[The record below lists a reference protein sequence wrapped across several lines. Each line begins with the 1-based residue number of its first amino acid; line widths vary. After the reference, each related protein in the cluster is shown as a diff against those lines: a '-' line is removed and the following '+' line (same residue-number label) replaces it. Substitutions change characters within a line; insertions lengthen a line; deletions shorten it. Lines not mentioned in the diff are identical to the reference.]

1 MKIFLWAISIL
12 LTLAGVIVS
21 IYFLYGLSFEYT
33 VYGNKSIQVDK
44 TGQVGDFIGGVAGT
58 IFSLAGFIVLL
69 LTLKSQTKSSYIEQF
84 ESKFFELVRLHRDNV
99 SEIKIIRKTL
109 EDGKVV
115 ENSIEKR
122 KAFKQILTDFIYC
135 RNDIRPLFVKY
146 KTPESIYE
154 PKFLQF
160 LKNNLENGGKN
171 LKLISLARINIAYC
185 IVYYGAT
192 KEGIE
197 ILKHLFKDKFKDG
210 FIDELFTYIQMK
222 PIPTS
227 SYHEKWQKIKSVK
240 SFEKRYEIVKEIIAK
255 RKEKSTLQSILPQP
269 IDEYFYKNDYIKYY
283 GGNQHRLGHYFR
295 HLFQCVK
302 YVNSQKQ
309 LTEKEK
315 YFYAKTLRAQLSTY
329 EQAVLF
335 INSLSLMGM
344 PWELIP
350 EYQKSRIVFVNKKRI
365 KNARLISKYNLI
377 KNLPGNNI
385 FGIHYKNYYPNVKY
399 EIESN
404 YLI

>member
-1 MKIFLWAISIL
+1 MKIFLWTISIV
-12 LTLAGVIVS
+12 LTLCGLIVS
-21 IYFLYGLSFEYT
+21 VYFLYGLSYEYT
-33 VYGNKSIQVDK
+33 VYGNKSIEIDK

-69 LTLKSQTKSSYIEQF
+69 LTLKSQTKSSYVEQF

-99 SEIKIIRKTL
+99 SEVKILRKSL
-109 EDGKVV
+109 ENGKIV

-122 KAFKQILTDFIYC
+122 RAFKQILSDFIYC
-135 RNDIRPLFVKY
+135 RNDIRSLFVKY
-146 KTPESIYE
+146 KKPENIYD
-154 PKFLQF
+154 PKFLLF
-160 LKNNLENGGKN
+160 LNKNLENGGRN

-185 IVYYGAT
+185 IIFYGSS

-197 ILKHLFKDKFKDG
+197 VLKHLFKGKFKQE
-210 FIDELFTYIQMK
+210 FITEVLTYIQMK

-227 SYHEKWQKIKSVK
+227 PYYEKWLKIKSIK
-240 SFEKRYEIVKEIIAK
+240 SFEKRLDIVKQIINK
-255 RKEKSTLQSILPQP
+255 RKDKINPQSLSTEP
-269 IDEYFYKNDYIKYY
+269 IDEFFYKNDYIKYY

-295 HLFQCVK
+295 HLFQCIK
-302 YVNSQKQ
+302 YVNAQKQ

-329 EQAVLF
+329 EQALLF

-344 PWELIP
+344 PWELVP
-350 EYQKSRIVFVNKKRI
+350 DYEKSSIDFINKKRI
-365 KNARLISKYNLI
+365 KSARLISKYNLI
-377 KNLPGNNI
+377 KNLPGDNI
-385 FGIHYKNYYPNVKY
+385 FGIHYKNYYPDVKF

-404 YLI
+404 YFI